1 MRKKIW
7 DEMTT
12 ARFRME
18 YVVRYGVFQRRLASI
33 ANAVVLI
40 SSTAGI
46 LGWDISSLIPGISC
60 VIIGIISW
68 VKFLFP
74 KTIMSKDKI
83 ESVEKINRFYTEY
96 YNDMSKL
103 WDKYE
108 NKDIDDTQAI
118 DKFHEIKSKE
128 SDIDSLVNDTIKYNL
143 PWIKKS
149 VRKENDKYFKSLET
163 NYEQENN

>member
-1 MRKKIW
+1 
-7 DEMTT
+7 MTT

-40 SSTAGI
+40 SSTTGI

-83 ESVEKINRFYTEY
+83 ESVEEINRFYTEY